1 MGVIRNAACVG
12 VGSELLTPYRL
23 DSNSLEVT
31 TALEQLGLHIVGKGV
46 VGDDV
51 SEIAA
56 MLRHFLGQADLVVL
70 TGGLGPTADDVTRE
84 GVARAVGRSLVQDP
98 GLVRRIEER
107 YRNFG
112 RQMPPFAVR
121 MARIVEGA
129 EWIPNP
135 LGAAPGMLV
144 KAGHGWVAV
153 LPGVPHEMREMLHRE
168 LMPRLAERT
177 EPSPV
182 LRRTLF
188 LAGVY
193 ESDVEARIAPLYERF
208 GRSNVTVLCGPG
220 VLRILLT
227 AGGEEEA
234 ARARLDEMTV
244 AFTQVVGPDLAAV
257 DREDL
262 AEIIIE
268 RLVERKATIATAGSC
283 TGGLLSGALT
293 EVPGASATYLGS
305 VIAYSNQS
313 KVRDLSVDPELI
325 ETHGAVSEAVA
336 RAMAEGV
343 RRRFEVDW
351 GIGVTGVAGPGGG
364 TAEKPV
370 GLVHW
375 AVAGPPGCVA
385 RHRVFPGDRS
395 YVRRCAV
402 SMALDLLRRML
413 DGGLTA

>member
-1 MGVIRNAACVG
+1 MGVIRSAACVG

-31 TALEQLGLHIVGKGV
+31 SALEQLGLHVIGKGV
-46 VGDDV
+46 VGDEVD
-51 SEIAA
+51 EIAA
-56 MLRHFLGQADLVVL
+56 MLRHLLGRADLVVL

-84 GVARAVGRSLVQDP
+84 GVAKALDRELVQDP
-98 GLVRRIEER
+98 NLVRRIEER
-107 YRNFG
+107 YRGFG

-135 LGAAPGMLV
+135 LGAAPGMLLQT
-144 KAGHGWVAV
+144 GTGWVAV
-153 LPGVPHEMREMLHRE
+153 LPGVPHEMREMLHGE
-168 LMPRLAERT
+168 LVPRLAQRAD
-177 EPSPV
+177 PSPV

-193 ESDVEARIAPLYERF
+193 ESDVEQRIAHLYERF

-227 AGGEEEA
+227 AGGEAAA
-234 ARARLDEMTV
+234 ARQSLDEMTT
-244 AFTQVVGPDLAAV
+244 AFSEAVGPDLVAL

-262 AEIIIE
+262 AQIIVE
-268 RLVERKATIATAGSC
+268 RLLERGATIATAGSC

-293 EVPGASATYLGS
+293 EVPGASGTFLGS
-305 VIAYSNQS
+305 IISYSNES
-313 KVRDLSVDPELI
+313 KVRDLGVNAKLI
-325 ETHGAVSEAVA
+325 ETHGAVSEPVA

-364 TAEKPV
+364 TPEKPV

-375 AVAGPPGCVA
+375 AVAGPRGTEA

-413 DGGLTA
+413 DEEVTV

>member
-1 MGVIRNAACVG
+1 
-12 VGSELLTPYRL
+12 
-23 DSNSLEVT
+23 
-31 TALEQLGLHIVGKGV
+31 
-46 VGDDV
+46 
-51 SEIAA
+51 
-56 MLRHFLGQADLVVL
+56 
-70 TGGLGPTADDVTRE
+70 
-84 GVARAVGRSLVQDP
+84 
-98 GLVRRIEER
+98 
-107 YRNFG
+107 
-112 RQMPPFAVR
+112 
-121 MARIVEGA
+121 
-129 EWIPNP
+129 
-135 LGAAPGMLV
+135 
-144 KAGHGWVAV
+144 
-153 LPGVPHEMREMLHRE
+153 
-168 LMPRLAERT
+168 
-177 EPSPV
+177 V

-193 ESDVEARIAPLYERF
+193 ESDVEQRISPLYERF

-227 AGGEEEA
+227 AGGQEDM
-234 ARARLDEMTV
+234 ARLRLEEMTK
-244 AFTQVVGPDLAAV
+244 AFADAVGADLVAV

-268 RLVERKATIATAGSC
+268 RLVTKGATIATAGSC

-313 KVRDLSVDPELI
+313 KVRDLGVDPELI
-325 ETHGAVSEAVA
+325 ETHGAVSEPVA

-364 TAEKPV
+364 TPEKPV

-375 AVAGPPGCVA
+375 AVAGPGGSVA
-385 RHRVFPGDRS
+385 RHRVFPGDRK
-395 YVRRCAV
+395 YVRQCAV

-413 DGGLTA
+413 DGEVTA